1 MDVHGPKTMKRELFN
16 WIFIQIFLT
25 KTFCPSPNRYLQ
37 FAKRYSIILKA
48 DRAVYCA
55 VLHTNVGPV
64 RRSPANHVRRGTE
77 QH

>member
-25 KTFCPSPNRYLQ
+25 KTFCPSPQPLLQ

-55 VLHTNVGPV
+55 VLHTDVGPV
-64 RRSPANHVRRGTE
+64 RRSPVNHVRRGTE

>member
-1 MDVHGPKTMKRELFN
+1 MKRELFN

-55 VLHTNVGPV
+55 VLHTDVGPV
-64 RRSPANHVRRGTE
+64 RRSLVNHVRRGTE

>member
-1 MDVHGPKTMKRELFN
+1 MDFYS
-16 WIFIQIFLT
+16 IFLT
-25 KTFCPSPNRYLQ
+25 KKLSAPAPNRYLQ

-55 VLHTNVGPV
+55 VLHTDVGPV
-64 RRSPANHVRRGTE
+64 RRSPVNHVRRGTE

>member
-1 MDVHGPKTMKRELFN
+1 MDSYSNLFN
-16 WIFIQIFLT
+16 KNFL
-25 KTFCPSPNRYLQ
+25 PQPPNRYLQ

-55 VLHTNVGPV
+55 VLHTDVGPV
-64 RRSPANHVRRGTE
+64 RRSPVNHVRRGTE